1 MSEIRAERLRT
12 AVRSMPMFRGLA
24 EDERQRIQALCSL
37 RDFPRGDEVWHAGD
51 PADALT
57 LIVRGRVKIVRH
69 TPTGDAILEIFSE
82 GEPVGAVAVYQG
94 MPYPA
99 SAVAMEPTTILRL
112 PKQDFFD
119 LLEREP
125 AIARALLREMTKLN
139 IALTRKL
146 EEIRGLRV
154 ETRIAALFVSLAERL
169 GRETAEGVEV
179 PLKLSR
185 QEIAAMVG
193 TTVETAI
200 RIMSAWGRDGLL
212 VTGDSRFVIPS
223 LEPLRAL
230 AGGGDVG

>member
-1 MSEIRAERLRT
+1 MTQIGAERLRA

-24 EDERQRIQALCSL
+24 EGESDRIEALCSI
-37 RDFPRGDEVWHAGD
+37 RDFTRGEELWHAGD

-69 TPTGDAILEIFSE
+69 AATGDVILEIFGE

-99 SAVAMEPTTILRL
+99 SAIAMEPVTIVRL
-112 PKQDFFD
+112 PKRDFFE

-125 AIARALLREMTKLN
+125 AIARALIRELTRLN
-139 IALTRKL
+139 IALARKL

-154 ETRIAALFVSLAERL
+154 DTRIAALFVSLAERL
-169 GRETAEGVEV
+169 GRDTPDGIEV
-179 PLKLSR
+179 PLRLSR
-185 QEIAAMVG
+185 QEIAGMVG

-200 RIMSAWGRDGLL
+200 RVMSQWGRDGLL
-212 VTGDSRFVIPS
+212 ITGDGRFVIPAIRR
-223 LEPLRAL
+223 LREL
-230 AGGGDVG
+230 SGGGEDR

>member
-1 MSEIRAERLRT
+1 MSQVRADRLRA
-12 AVRSMPMFRGLA
+12 AVRSTPMFRGLA
-24 EDERQRIQALCSL
+24 EHERDRIEALCTL
-37 RDFPRGDEVWHAGD
+37 HDYARGEELWHAGD

-57 LIVRGRVKIVRH
+57 IIIHGRVKVVRH
-69 TPTGDAILEIFSE
+69 APANDVILEIFGE
-82 GEPVGAVAVYQG
+82 GEPVGAVAVYHG

-99 SAVAMEPTTILRL
+99 SAVALEPVTLLKL
-112 PKQDFFD
+112 PKRDFFE

-125 AIARALLREMTKLN
+125 PIARALIRELTKLN
-139 IALTRKL
+139 IALVRKL

-169 GRETAEGVEV
+169 GRPGKDGTDV

-200 RIMSAWGRDGLL
+200 RIMSQWGRDGVV
-212 VTGDSRFVIPS
+212 VTGENRFTIPS
-223 LEPLRAL
+223 LDRLKRL
-230 AGGGDVG
+230 AAGEEDV